1 MKTNLLKAIA
11 FAIVMTPL
19 YNCSVEPEELLL
31 QEENMTFELANVL
44 LAEPD
49 VCTCLDPK
57 VQIINNGTVLFNLEV
72 YTADLILQNSV
83 YNLQPGST
91 SEWLTISTGN
101 TLFSLS
107 NVGFPDE
114 KVVFDMSTCSELTL
128 EIASDNSL
136 LPSQP
141 IQL

>member
-19 YNCSVEPEELLL
+19 YNCSVEPVEQLL
-31 QEENMTFELANVL
+31 QEENLTFELADEQL
-44 LAEPD
+44 SDGCAD
-49 VCTCLDPK
+49 QDPK
-57 VQIINNGTVLFNLEV
+57 VQIINNGTVPFNLEV
-72 YTADLILQNSV
+72 YSSDLLLQNSL

-91 SEWLTISTGN
+91 SEWLTFSTGSI
-101 TLFSLS
+101 LFSLT
-107 NVGFPDE
+107 NDGFPDE
-114 KVVFDMSTCSELTL
+114 KVLFDMDTCSELTL
-128 EIASDNSL
+128 EIVSDNSL